1 MDKKFILGIDM
12 GGTNIRG
19 GLVNEN
25 VLSGIVSKK
34 IHAQASAEEV
44 RDELFLF
51 TDDLMNDSIR
61 AIGIGVPGLIDEET
75 EMVFDVNN
83 IPSWKKIPL
92 KKWME
97 DRYKIPVVINNDAN
111 CFALGEFY
119 FGKGKGSNSMIGLT
133 IGTGLG
139 SGIIINK
146 KLYAGRNGGAG
157 EFGMI
162 RYLDKHYEFYASG
175 QFFKNI
181 YNIDG
186 ETVFKNAKDGDITAL
201 KMYDKMGEHLANA
214 IIMILFAL
222 DVELIIFGGSVRHA
236 FPFFEKAMWKQL
248 KTFPFTRALR
258 HLKIEVSELENAG
271 VLGAA
276 GLYFDRKEFL

>member
-1 MDKKFILGIDM
+1 MDKKYILGIDM

-25 VLSGIVSKK
+25 ILSGIASKR
-34 IHAQASAEEV
+34 INAQASAQEV
-44 RDELFLF
+44 RDELFSF
-51 TDDLMNDSIR
+51 TDDLMNDSIT

-75 EMVFDVNN
+75 EMVFDVVN
-83 IPSWKKIPL
+83 IPAWKKVPL

-97 DRYKIPVVINNDAN
+97 DRYKIPVIINNDAN

-119 FGKGKGSNSMIGLT
+119 FGKGKGCNSMIGLT

-146 KLYAGRNGGAG
+146 KLYSGKNGGAG

-162 RYLDKHYEFYASG
+162 DYLDHCYEYYASG
-175 QFFKNI
+175 QFFKNV

-186 ETVFKNAKDGDITAL
+186 ETIFKNAKEGNTQAI
-201 KMYDKMGEHLANA
+201 KMYEEMGTHLGNA

-222 DVELIIFGGSVRHA
+222 DVEMIILGGSVRHA
-236 FPFFEKAMWKQL
+236 FSFFKDAMWEEIQ
-248 KTFPFTRALR
+248 TFPFTRALD
-258 HLKIEVSELENAG
+258 HLKIEVSTLENAG

-276 GLYFDRKEFL
+276 GLCYDLNHGS